1 MDPLCHIL
9 TIPMVD
15 IPKICC
21 LVDKE
26 KEGRPCDCVFCLP
39 AVLTCGNTYV
49 PDDLGSSS
57 VEAQSSE
64 LNVMV

>member
-26 KEGRPCDCVFCLP
+26 KKGDCVFCLP

-49 PDDLGSSS
+49 PEDLDSSS
-57 VEAQSSE
+57 VEVQPSE
-64 LNVMV
+64 PNVMV

>member
-26 KEGRPCDCVFCLP
+26 KEGRPCDCVLS
-39 AVLTCGNTYV
+39 AR
-49 PDDLGSSS
+49 SSHMWEH
-57 VEAQSSE
+57 VCA
-64 LNVMV
+64 